1 MFCCC
6 TLVHSTT
13 LKEKYEA
20 VKYVLEKIHYGHMS
34 ALFTL
39 TWRWWIFCWD
49 KFGFTKYH
57 AFYACGISRDT
68 VQHYTENDWPVQEEL
83 IPCRIT
89 NIINKPLVDQ
99 DRTLFPLVHIKLG
112 LIKQFTKT
120 LDKNCGCITYL
131 CQAFPGLMMEKL
143 KASIFDGPQIHQ
155 LVRNLEFKNSM

>member
-1 MFCCC
+1 MYWKKFIMV
-6 TLVHSTT
+6 TW
-13 LKEKYEA
+13 
-20 VKYVLEKIHYGHMS
+20 VLYLHWPEDGEFFVGTSLGSPSI
-34 ALFTL
+34 
-39 TWRWWIFCWD
+39 
-49 KFGFTKYH
+49 H